1 MKNKKIIIALI
12 FTLIACLTAYII
24 ISDKESKKTNE
35 KVQVKNEIT
44 SKTTE
49 DTTITEYYN
58 SDTVSSTSQSTHK
71 EVSSSKSETSEI
83 SKTEQATFSY
93 TSALDFSVSESLSES
108 KDEETEESTP
118 AETENTV
125 TEASTEATV
134 VSETEASE
142 EVIIDDSLE
151 SALNRYG
158 FSCENLGNSQQLIFV
173 ESSGTSCT
181 VSLYEKT
188 DLWAKKVS
196 YSGIVGKN
204 GVNQK
209 SREGDYC
216 TPFGLYSLGFAFGM
230 ESFDG
235 LNVEYRIINSN
246 CYWVDDPESEYY
258 NQWVET
264 DTPVWNSA
272 EHLSDYEN
280 SYHYGIVINY
290 NMNPVVPGAGS
301 AIFLHCATGDYTAG
315 CVAVPEENMTDILR
329 WVDSGKSPL
338 IIIV

>member
-44 SKTTE
+44 SQTTE

-83 SKTEQATFSY
+83 SKTEQSTFSY

-118 AETENTV
+118 TETENTV

-188 DLWAKKVS
+188 DLWAKKAS
-196 YSGIVGKN
+196 YFGIVGKN

-230 ESFDG
+230 ENFDG

-280 SYHYGIVINY
+280 SYRYGIVINY

>member
-1 MKNKKIIIALI
+1 MKNKKIIIALV

-44 SKTTE
+44 SQTTE

-58 SDTVSSTSQSTHK
+58 SDTVSSTSQSTHR
-71 EVSSSKSETSEI
+71 EVSFSKPETSEI
-83 SKTEQATFSY
+83 SKTEQSTISY
-93 TSALDFSVSESLSES
+93 TSASDFSASES
-108 KDEETEESTP
+108 KDAKTEEITP

-134 VSETEASE
+134 VSETEVSE

-280 SYHYGIVINY
+280 SYRYGIVINY

>member
-44 SKTTE
+44 SQTTE

-58 SDTVSSTSQSTHK
+58 SATVSSTSQSTHK

-83 SKTEQATFSY
+83 SKTEQSTFSY

-158 FSCENLGNSQQLIFV
+158 FSCANLGNSQQLIFV

-196 YSGIVGKN
+196 YFGIVGKN

-272 EHLSDYEN
+272 EHLSDYTN
-280 SYHYGIVINY
+280 SYRYGIVINY

>member
-12 FTLIACLTAYII
+12 CTLIACLAVYII
-24 ISDKESKKTNE
+24 ISNKESKKTNE

-44 SKTTE
+44 SQTTE

-58 SDTVSSTSQSTHK
+58 SNIVSSTSQSTYR
-71 EVSSSKSETSEI
+71 EVLSSKSETSEI
-83 SKTEQATFSY
+83 SKTEQSTFNY
-93 TSALDFSVSESLSES
+93 TSDLDFSVSESVPES
-108 KDEETEESTP
+108 TYEETEEITL

-125 TEASTEATV
+125 TEATV

-181 VSLYEKT
+181 VSLYEKN

-196 YSGIVGKN
+196 YFGIVGRN
-204 GVNQK
+204 GVSQK
-209 SREGDYC
+209 SGEGDYC

-230 ESFDG
+230 ENLDG

-272 EHLSDYEN
+272 EHLSDYTN
-280 SYHYGIVINY
+280 SYRYGIVINY